1 MGTSLKT
8 DGSSRKNVL
17 ASSCIFM
24 GLGHIIYLKQY
35 LKGAFFALLEIIVL
49 AVSPKLANMIKDMI
63 EIGRWWGRVPG
74 DSNSVPISP
83 AYFRLID
90 GLIALVIVILF
101 ILMYIASVKSA
112 LSAYTEFC
120 LDGRCKSNKESLH
133 GIAGKAFPIVGL
145 SPALILVIFFVII
158 PLVFSM
164 LVGFTNW
171 SSPNHLT
178 PGAPVN
184 WVGISNYISMFG
196 GDSTW
201 TSAFGSVA
209 IWTLIWGVLAT
220 ATCYFG
226 GMILAVILYETKLK
240 IAPVFRAILILPYA
254 IPSILTVKVWQ
265 NMLNGSQ
272 GTINK
277 TLMELGI
284 ISNNI
289 NWLTDETL
297 VRVVCI
303 LVNLWVG
310 APYFMLLITG
320 QMTAIS
326 DDVFEAATIDGA
338 NKFQVFKS
346 ITLPLVLYQTVP
358 LVIMS
363 FTHNINNFGAIY
375 FLTAGGPNTLA
386 STETGAG
393 ATDLLV
399 TWIYKL
405 TIDRQYYANAS
416 VLAMLIFVVL
426 APFAI
431 WNFRQ
436 TKSFKEGEL

>member
-24 GLGHIIYLKQY
+24 GLGHILYLKQY
-35 LKGAFFALLEIIVL
+35 VKGAFFALIEIIMLVF
-49 AVSPKLANMIKDMI
+49 SPKVVSMIKDLI
-63 EIGRWWGRVPG
+63 EIDRWWGVIPG
-74 DSNSVPISP
+74 DPSSVAITP

-90 GLIALVIVILF
+90 GLIAISIVTIF

-112 LSAYTEFC
+112 ISSYTEFC
-120 LDGRCKSNKESLH
+120 LDGRCKSNAESLH
-133 GIAGKAFPIVGL
+133 GIAGKAFPAVGL
-145 SPALILVIFFVII
+145 SPALLLVIFFVVI

-171 SSPNHLT
+171 SYPDHPT
-178 PGAPVN
+178 PGQPVN
-184 WVGISNYISMFG
+184 WVGLTNYINMFG
-196 GDSTW
+196 GDNQW
-201 TSAFGSVA
+201 TSAFGRVA
-209 IWTLIWGVLAT
+209 IWTLIWGLAAT
-220 ATCYFG
+220 ITCYFG

-254 IPSILTVKVWQ
+254 IPSILTVKVWS
-265 NMLNGSQ
+265 NMLNGQ
-272 GTINK
+272 YGTINK
-277 TLMELGI
+277 TLQHWGLIEE
-284 ISNNI
+284 NI
-289 NWLTDETL
+289 HWLNDKTL
-297 VRVVCI
+297 VKFVCVF
-303 LVNLWVG
+303 VNLWVG

-326 DDVFEAATIDGA
+326 EDVFEAATIDGA

-346 ITLPLVLYQTVP
+346 ISLPLVLYQTVP
-358 LVIMS
+358 LIIMS

-375 FLTAGGPNTLA
+375 FLTAGGPTA
-386 STETGAG
+386 ADTTTTGAG
-393 ATDLLV
+393 TTDLLV

-405 TIDRQYYANAS
+405 TMDQMFYAKAS
-416 VLAMLIFVVL
+416 VLAMLVFVVL

>member
-1 MGTSLKT
+1 
-8 DGSSRKNVL
+8 
-17 ASSCIFM
+17 
-24 GLGHIIYLKQY
+24 
-35 LKGAFFALLEIIVL
+35 
-49 AVSPKLANMIKDMI
+49 
-63 EIGRWWGRVPG
+63 
-74 DSNSVPISP
+74 
-83 AYFRLID
+83 
-90 GLIALVIVILF
+90 
-101 ILMYIASVKSA
+101 
-112 LSAYTEFC
+112 
-120 LDGRCKSNKESLH
+120 
-133 GIAGKAFPIVGL
+133 
-145 SPALILVIFFVII
+145 
-158 PLVFSM
+158 
-164 LVGFTNW
+164 
-171 SSPNHLT
+171 
-178 PGAPVN
+178 
-184 WVGISNYISMFG
+184 
-196 GDSTW
+196 
-201 TSAFGSVA
+201 
-209 IWTLIWGVLAT
+209 
-220 ATCYFG
+220 
-226 GMILAVILYETKLK
+226 
-240 IAPVFRAILILPYA
+240 
-254 IPSILTVKVWQ
+254 
-265 NMLNGSQ
+265 MLNGSQ

-284 ISNNI
+284 ISENI

-326 DDVFEAATIDGA
+326 EDVFEAATIDGA

-416 VLAMLIFVVL
+416 VLAMLIFIVL

>member
-1 MGTSLKT
+1 ML
-8 DGSSRKNVL
+8 
-17 ASSCIFM
+17 
-24 GLGHIIYLKQY
+24 
-35 LKGAFFALLEIIVL
+35 
-49 AVSPKLANMIKDMI
+49 
-63 EIGRWWGRVPG
+63 
-74 DSNSVPISP
+74 
-83 AYFRLID
+83 FR
-90 GLIALVIVILF
+90 
-101 ILMYIASVKSA
+101 S
-112 LSAYTEFC
+112 
-120 LDGRCKSNKESLH
+120 
-133 GIAGKAFPIVGL
+133 
-145 SPALILVIFFVII
+145 
-158 PLVFSM
+158 SM

-284 ISNNI
+284 ISENI

-326 DDVFEAATIDGA
+326 EDVFEAATIDGA

-416 VLAMLIFVVL
+416 VLAMLIFIVL